1 MTKKPFK
8 YDESIEELNG
18 ILEDL
23 EAERISVDEV
33 SGKVKRATE
42 LIRACKEI
50 IQKTEIEVKK
60 IIKEFEKSEE
70 NG

>member
-1 MTKKPFK
+1 MTKKSFK

-60 IIKEFEKSEE
+60 IVKEFEKSEE